1 MCVCVTKNQQSKK
14 DFVFKGCVCVSKVL
28 MYKFMSTSSTLINSG
43 ALIDLLLV
51 LIIILPI
58 FKQNLLDD
66 ILLQFHFVQQ
76 LDKKKKR

>member
-1 MCVCVTKNQQSKK
+1 MSASTRLLK
-14 DFVFKGCVCVSKVL
+14 SKVL
-28 MYKFMSTSSTLINSG
+28 MYKFMSTSSTLVNSS

-66 ILLQFHFVQQ
+66 ILLVSFCSAA
-76 LDKKKKR
+76 